1 MVEIHILTIQGTIVM
16 QDLEVVEAIMM
27 TTGALLLLLFDQLV
41 PIMVIV

>member
-27 TTGALLLLLFDQLV
+27 TTEALLLLLFDQLV